1 MNNIIDK
8 KWAYRELGKTG
19 IGLSPIGL
27 GGWQFS
33 RGKGAAIGVWG
44 MLNQTK
50 VNEIVLNSLG
60 GGINWFDT
68 AEAYGMGQS
77 EEALAE
83 ALKQAGIQPGECFI
97 ATKWQPTLRF
107 ASSIKTLL
115 PMREGFLNP
124 YKVDLYQVY
133 FPGLFA
139 SIDAQMDN
147 MAALYKEGRIRAIGV
162 SNFNASQMRIAQKRL
177 NEHGLSLAS
186 NQVRY
191 NLLDRQIETNG
202 VLETARELGISL
214 LAYSPL
220 GMGILSGKYQRNPEY
235 LQQVPFIR
243 RKSIRRALEKSMPII
258 ATLSEIAGRYSADI
272 AQVALAWVIYG
283 QGDTVFAIAGAST
296 PVQARE
302 NLKALDIKLTT
313 AEIAE
318 LNKVSR
324 F

>member
-1 MNNIIDK
+1 
-8 KWAYRELGKTG
+8 
-19 IGLSPIGL
+19 
-27 GGWQFS
+27 
-33 RGKGAAIGVWG
+33 
-44 MLNQTK
+44 
-50 VNEIVLNSLG
+50 
-60 GGINWFDT
+60 
-68 AEAYGMGQS
+68 AYGMGQS

-124 YKVDLYQVY
+124 YKVDLYQVH

-258 ATLSEIAGRYSADI
+258 AKLSEIAGRYSADI

>member
-162 SNFNASQMRIAQKRL
+162 SNFDASQMRIAQKRL

-202 VLETARELGISL
+202 VLETAHELGISL